1 MSDKYTVYL
10 SGFAETWVTVE
21 ADDPD
26 EAAEKAC
33 NEASPLICHQCSKEV
48 QVGDEWEPNA
58 VFNEDG
64 DEVWARTNE

>member
-1 MSDKYTVYL
+1 MSEKYTVYL
-10 SGFAETWVTVE
+10 SGFAETSVTVE

-33 NEASPLICHQCSKEV
+33 NEAHPFICHQCAEEV

-64 DEVWARTNE
+64 DVVWTANE